1 MDGLSAWMS
10 ALALSAWVSNKEPVL
25 NLQISRP
32 IVINCRSIATAL
44 NPNPDQEIKFTD
56 PDFAAC
62 VDYNRLL
69 SNAVRSFLN
78 CSHEL
83 GPSPTVAEVE
93 TNGSTG
99 TTPFT

>member
-1 MDGLSAWMS
+1 MEFYLIKSRILDESEPPSAFY
-10 ALALSAWVSNKEPVL
+10 
-25 NLQISRP
+25 
-32 IVINCRSIATAL
+32 T
-44 NPNPDQEIKFTD
+44 DQEIRFND

-62 VDYNRLL
+62 IDYNRLL
-69 SNAVRSFLN
+69 NNTENSFLN